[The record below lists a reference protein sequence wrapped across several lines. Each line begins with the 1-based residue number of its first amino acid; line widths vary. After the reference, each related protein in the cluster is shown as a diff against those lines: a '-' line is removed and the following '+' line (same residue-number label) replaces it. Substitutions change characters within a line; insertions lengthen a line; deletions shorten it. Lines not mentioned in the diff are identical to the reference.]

1 MMMPTPVEHVL
12 SMSERLLICLEGS
25 DEGIVWVDFSLVI
38 VMIVR
43 QMLFMFTLNSL
54 FLEWKDLMGK

>member
-1 MMMPTPVEHVL
+1 
-12 SMSERLLICLEGS
+12 MSERLLICLEGS